1 VVDRLQKEI
10 ARALESPGV
19 KAKLAGLGAEP
30 VANTPADFEAM
41 IKVETA
47 KWGKI
52 VKDAN
57 IRAE

>member
-10 ARALESPGV
+10 ARALESPDV

-30 VANTPADFEAM
+30 VANTPADFAAM